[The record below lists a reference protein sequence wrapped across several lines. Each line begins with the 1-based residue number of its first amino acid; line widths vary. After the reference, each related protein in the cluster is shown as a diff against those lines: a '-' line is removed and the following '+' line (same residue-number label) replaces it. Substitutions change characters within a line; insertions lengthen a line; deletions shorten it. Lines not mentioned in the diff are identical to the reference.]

1 MFEDRGARRMPAAE
15 LGLVG
20 MDAGHTRFR
29 ARVDTEAAAAAYAA
43 YAAVKRTAA
52 DSNEV
57 AGVAKATEARARFER
72 LAAEMG
78 TSGAQTF
85 VHEGREAH

>member
-20 MDAGHTRFR
+20 MDAGHTPFR
-29 ARVDTEAAAAAYAA
+29 ARVDREAAAAAYAA

-52 DSNEV
+52 DLNEA

-78 TSGAQTF
+78 TSGAPNF
-85 VHEGREAH
+85 VQEGREVH

>member
-1 MFEDRGARRMPAAE
+1 MPATE

-20 MDAGHTRFR
+20 MDAAHTRFR

-78 TSGAQTF
+78 SGAQHL
-85 VHEGREAH
+85 VHGGRGAH